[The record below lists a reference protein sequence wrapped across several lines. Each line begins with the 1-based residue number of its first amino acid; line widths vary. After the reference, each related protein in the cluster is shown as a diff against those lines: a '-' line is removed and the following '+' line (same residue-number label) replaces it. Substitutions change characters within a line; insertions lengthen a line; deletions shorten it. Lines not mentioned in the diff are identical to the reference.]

1 MPLASILT
9 SMTKMTPEEII
20 ELIMGAQ
27 EQRPL
32 PTNEQL
38 LSLWARTISDLSGK
52 LTDDELYPLIAL
64 GACVYQRGYREFES
78 GITAEAVLKM
88 LRDRE

>member
-9 SMTKMTPEEII
+9 SMAKMTPEEII

-78 GITAEAVLKM
+78 GITAEAMLKV
-88 LRDRE
+88 LRDRK

>member
-1 MPLASILT
+1 MPLAPILT
-9 SMTKMTPEEII
+9 SMAKMTPEEII

-27 EQRPL
+27 EMRPL

-38 LSLWARTISDLSGK
+38 LCQWARTLSELSGK
-52 LTDDELYPLIAL
+52 LADDDLYPLIAL

-78 GITAEAVLKM
+78 GITAEAMLKM

>member
-9 SMTKMTPEEII
+9 SMAKMTPEEII

-38 LSLWARTISDLSGK
+38 LCLWARTISDLSGK

-78 GITAEAVLKM
+78 GITAEAMLKM